1 MYLQSKN
8 QKKKRHAVSLRLDM
22 TEVEEERQW
31 QQFHKAQMLKFS
43 VQCKNAE

>member
-1 MYLQSKN
+1 
-8 QKKKRHAVSLRLDM
+8 M

-43 VQCKNAE
+43 VQCKNAEWSEYKIVQNQNNLQEMTK